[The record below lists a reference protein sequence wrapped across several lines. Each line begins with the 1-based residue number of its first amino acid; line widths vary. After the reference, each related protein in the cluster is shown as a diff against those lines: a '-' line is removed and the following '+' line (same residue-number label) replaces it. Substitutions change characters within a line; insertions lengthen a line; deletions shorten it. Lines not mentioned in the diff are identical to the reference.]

1 MPSQPHWEDRHPG
14 LTLNPCESPK
24 IELPIQQKELNM
36 SIINNAI
43 TAKNLTQQAP
53 TSPRKRTGGYAIL
66 SRMTDKARADI
77 ASTIGEYHT
86 DCPLDHMLLDW
97 KGVEYAGMRKA
108 LEAGATDEEIA
119 KYLDGHGT
127 KKTAEEI
134 KAWSDSVEKST
145 MHGNPQKG
153 EYFDGEC
160 RKLGIDPAKSSTFD
174 WLEADDRASFAK

>member
-1 MPSQPHWEDRHPG
+1 
-14 LTLNPCESPK
+14 
-24 IELPIQQKELNM
+24 M
-36 SIINNAI
+36 STIKYAI
-43 TAKNLTQQAP
+43 TSKNLTKQAP
-53 TSPRKRTGGYAIL
+53 TSPRQRTGGYVIL

-77 ASTIGEYHT
+77 AGTIGEYHT

-97 KGVEYAGMRKA
+97 KGVGYAGVRKA
-108 LEAGATDEEIA
+108 LEAGASDEEIA
-119 KYLDGHGT
+119 KYLDGNGI
-127 KKTAEEI
+127 KKTADEV